1 MAEAPRYVLP
11 SRLARLHTAPA
22 DAAPP
27 SMQRLARAIGKSRTM
42 ELTLTGRNWSAK
54 EASDWGMVS
63 RVVGEGEG
71 EVVKEAVDLARVIA
85 SKSAI
90 AVQANKEAVNA
101 AFEHTLAEGL
111 KYERRIFVIHL
122 LSPHLMALILIV
134 IAQR

>member
-1 MAEAPRYVLP
+1 
-11 SRLARLHTAPA
+11 
-22 DAAPP
+22 
-27 SMQRLARAIGKSRTM
+27 M
-42 ELTLTGRNWSAK
+42 ELTLTGRNWTAK

-111 KYERRIFVIHL
+111 KYERRIFHSMFATKDQKEGEYCV
-122 LSPHLMALILIV
+122 V
-134 IAQR
+134 